1 MVGHHLI
8 RGHMSD
14 PNEVKIN
21 PSIDTHGLS
30 EKDYMESITAWRDAV
45 MDRTDEAY
53 LSEGLRSLPEDE
65 MSTIAQEAFDN
76 FIQQLQVP
84 QEPIFIGTPRRR
96 SFLDVFTNAPI
107 EMPEHQIAWHQRVDD
122 PDNIDSNINEI

>member
-1 MVGHHLI
+1 MP
-8 RGHMSD
+8 D

-45 MDRTDEAY
+45 MGRTDEAH

-76 FIQQLQVP
+76 LIQQLQVP

-96 SFLDVFTNAPI
+96 SFLDVFTNVPI
-107 EMPEHQIAWHQRVDD
+107 EMPEPRIVWHQRVDD